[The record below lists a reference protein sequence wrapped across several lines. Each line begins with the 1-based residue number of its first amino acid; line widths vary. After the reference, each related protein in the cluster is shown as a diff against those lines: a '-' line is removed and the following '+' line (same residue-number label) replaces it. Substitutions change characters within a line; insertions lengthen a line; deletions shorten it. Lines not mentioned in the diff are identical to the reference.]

1 MFTFESDTREALLK
15 SGRDEILE
23 KGFEKASLRS
33 VCAHAGLTTGAFYSN
48 FMRKEDLLV
57 AIVEDELAACDC
69 SYDGIVDII
78 VADFKGNLDAEIKS
92 AEFVVAHKELLKLLL
107 DCSEGS
113 CYEDFKERLCDKL
126 AEAYGWKA
134 ERVDHPDHVEGA
146 IARML
151 AEQGPYLL
159 DVRIQRDQSVYP
171 IVAPGHALTE
181 VMGAID
187 SKSGI
192 RDLEGLD
199 QAVYEGGRL

>member
-126 AEAYGWKA
+126 ADAYGA
-134 ERVDHPDHVEGA
+134 LLRGGSSDPVDCNFSKI
-146 IARML
+146 IAQMKL
-151 AEQGPYLL
+151 AEFNEL
-159 DVRIQRDQSVYP
+159 
-171 IVAPGHALTE
+171 
-181 VMGAID
+181 
-187 SKSGI
+187 
-192 RDLEGLD
+192 
-199 QAVYEGGRL
+199 